1 MGWISNVQ
9 LKEMGFA
16 CFGKH
21 VMLSDKASYYNCKN
35 IRLGDYVRVDD
46 FCVLSA
52 GVGGIDI
59 GDYVHIAVFSSLI
72 GAENISIASFS
83 NISSRV
89 SIYSSNDDYSGA
101 SMTNPTV
108 HSNFTNVQH
117 AIVSIGRHVIIG
129 AGSIVLPGVVIEDG
143 VAVGALSL
151 VKKDC
156 KSFGI
161 YMGVPAKLF
170 SERKRDL
177 LELEKKFT
185 SRTKIDLKDTFKDSE
200 K

>member
-1 MGWISNVQ
+1 MGWITNAQ
-9 LKEMGFA
+9 LREMGFA
-16 CFGKH
+16 SFGKNAR
-21 VMLSDKASYYNCKN
+21 LSDKASYYNCKN
-35 IRLGDYVRVDD
+35 IRLGDNVRIDD

-59 GDYVHIAVFSSLI
+59 GDYIHVAVFSSLI

-89 SIYSSNDDYSGA
+89 SIFSSNDDYSGA

-108 HSNFTNVQH
+108 PSDFTNVQH
-117 AIVSIGRHVIIG
+117 AEVSIGRHVIIG
-129 AGSIVLPGVVIEDG
+129 AGSIVLPGVTIEDG

-156 KSFGI
+156 ESFGI
-161 YMGVPAKLF
+161 YAGVPAKLIDK
-170 SERKRDL
+170 RKRNL
-177 LELEKKFT
+177 LELEKKLIST
-185 SRTKIDLKDTFKDSE
+185 TISDIKGAFKDPE